1 MRSAFFLISA
11 LFFFVS
17 QAAVVERIEWK
28 SAVPVEEYR
37 RLIKMRPGD
46 ELSVSGARR
55 TVRLLYA
62 TGRFEQ
68 VAVAV
73 APGSA
78 PDRVVVAVSAQPILL
93 VEDIVISGNRALS
106 DNRIKLAGG
115 LRRYAPFSELSLDR
129 IREEIVF
136 AYRSEGY
143 FDAAVSVE
151 VRRTAPATAALFV
164 SVREGE
170 RRRVTRI
177 AVEGEVLPSERRELE
192 NMLTLSDAFSP
203 LTDERVREMSDRVEA
218 YYRNRGHL
226 DVSIKRT
233 TQDDG
238 AVVMTVNRGPRYRLL
253 FQGNSAF
260 SESTLREVVTRREQW
275 HHDRE
280 GTTDRLLRFYQA
292 SGFPDARVSL
302 TVTEDRQANEVLTV
316 AVVEEGA
323 RRFLDGVVFTGL
335 SEEDPRYIEREI
347 FACVERLLAEEEFP
361 DPVLNRTLLGGGY
374 RDTDGT
380 RVTTLART
388 NRDRAIIPASRYAVP
403 EAYREEIARHLET
416 VYRSRGF
423 LQAKVD
429 RVALVREGDLR
440 YLDVSLHEGP
450 RTTLAWVGLESGA
463 PQRDD
468 ELAAEMDIATGVP
481 FDPEIVARTV
491 ARLENGLRA
500 RGYLFSRVY
509 AEQRTDGTQIRLMF
523 VMEDLFPVV
532 VGETVVSGNALT
544 AESVLRSLARFERGA
559 LITTQMLH
567 DARQN
572 LLATGAFDAA
582 EIRILDEDTP
592 ATEKDVVIA
601 VTEAWR
607 FRLDLGAGVATDEG
621 VRLFGAFE
629 YKNVLGKVLTL
640 RLNYKF
646 AYKIPWFMNAGF
658 RDYFLHEIEPLQR
671 IDRSVNGA
679 FIVPDLYFLPF
690 SLGLQMELFHVHDT
704 RSASGVPYLLDKNG
718 MMLSVYK
725 RFGDHFFVSLNTEL
739 SRQDEE
745 TFHAELPEDA
755 RFERAGRYLLSPEIE
770 GWADYRNSP
779 VSPYRGWKIGL
790 RVHNV
795 TSLMGTDTKYTLL
808 ENYFSGYLPLRYQ
821 RTVSG
826 DYEPRDTLVRNSIL
840 P

>member
-1 MRSAFFLISA
+1 
-11 LFFFVS
+11 
-17 QAAVVERIEWK
+17 
-28 SAVPVEEYR
+28 
-37 RLIKMRPGD
+37 
-46 ELSVSGARR
+46 
-55 TVRLLYA
+55 
-62 TGRFEQ
+62 
-68 VAVAV
+68 
-73 APGSA
+73 
-78 PDRVVVAVSAQPILL
+78 
-93 VEDIVISGNRALS
+93 
-106 DNRIKLAGG
+106 
-115 LRRYAPFSELSLDR
+115 
-129 IREEIVF
+129 
-136 AYRSEGY
+136 
-143 FDAAVSVE
+143 
-151 VRRTAPATAALFV
+151 
-164 SVREGE
+164 
-170 RRRVTRI
+170 
-177 AVEGEVLPSERRELE
+177 
-192 NMLTLSDAFSP
+192 
-203 LTDERVREMSDRVEA
+203 
-218 YYRNRGHL
+218 
-226 DVSIKRT
+226 
-233 TQDDG
+233 
-238 AVVMTVNRGPRYRLL
+238 
-253 FQGNSAF
+253 
-260 SESTLREVVTRREQW
+260 
-275 HHDRE
+275 
-280 GTTDRLLRFYQA
+280 
-292 SGFPDARVSL
+292 
-302 TVTEDRQANEVLTV
+302 
-316 AVVEEGA
+316 
-323 RRFLDGVVFTGL
+323 
-335 SEEDPRYIEREI
+335 
-347 FACVERLLAEEEFP
+347 
-361 DPVLNRTLLGGGY
+361 
-374 RDTDGT
+374 
-380 RVTTLART
+380 
-388 NRDRAIIPASRYAVP
+388 
-403 EAYREEIARHLET
+403 
-416 VYRSRGF
+416 
-423 LQAKVD
+423 
-429 RVALVREGDLR
+429 
-440 YLDVSLHEGP
+440 
-450 RTTLAWVGLESGA
+450 
-463 PQRDD
+463 
-468 ELAAEMDIATGVP
+468 
-481 FDPEIVARTV
+481 
-491 ARLENGLRA
+491 
-500 RGYLFSRVY
+500 
-509 AEQRTDGTQIRLMF
+509 MF

-826 DYEPRDTLVRNSIL
+826 DYEPRDTLVWHSFLRYAALFLHTGVLTADDTIKLGGSTTVRGFGQNTIIPNDDEDGIPEGRYSLLWRNEMRVKIRDRLYVVAFFDAGNLWERIENVGKGDLFRYGAGGGLLFASPIGAINL
-840 P
+840 QAGANLFPRKDTVRDYKEDLWNFHLFISSF